1 MIIPEDKDVC
11 ELSIC
16 VCLQMKHTQLPSQH
30 LSKSIM
36 LQKMIINQIKQ
47 LLGNYKKIWHKA
59 GARLKKIIEEV
70 WKVVTGQT
78 LEGKQLSQGFVVQ
91 PMTCRELQK
100 SVKR

>member
-30 LSKSIM
+30 LSKLIM

-47 LLGNYKKIWHKA
+47 LLGNYKKI
-59 GARLKKIIEEV
+59 
-70 WKVVTGQT
+70 
-78 LEGKQLSQGFVVQ
+78 
-91 PMTCRELQK
+91 
-100 SVKR
+100 